1 VLEIRLFESLPSTQV
16 YLIDQIRAGNICE
29 PVAILA
35 KKQTDGVGSR
45 DNEWSSVEGNLTV
58 SILLT
63 DDMLP
68 DDLPIMSASIYFGFL
83 MKKVLERLFDGI
95 WLKWPNDLYLENQK
109 IGGIITKKINDK
121 IVVGIGINLK
131 KSENLYASL
140 QSDIEPLI
148 LLNMFLDEVKL
159 GREWKEIFRQYKI
172 EFEDNKGY
180 FSHIGIEEIDIKNA
194 LINSDGSLYIGD
206 RKVYSQR

>member
-1 VLEIRLFESLPSTQV
+1 MDIRLFDTLPSTQR
-16 YLIDQIRAGNICE
+16 YLIEKIESGDISN
-29 PVAILA
+29 PVAIVA
-35 KKQTDGVGSR
+35 KVQTDGVGSR

-68 DDLPIMSASIYFGFL
+68 DDLPVVSASIYFGFL
-83 MKKVLERLFDGI
+83 MRKVLGTLFDGI
-95 WLKWPNDLYLENQK
+95 WLKWPNDLFLHERK
-109 IGGIITKKINDK
+109 IGGVLTKKMDGK
-121 IVVGIGINLK
+121 IVVGIGVNLK

-140 QSDIEPLI
+140 QSDIEPVI
-148 LLNMFLDEVKL
+148 LLNMFLKEIEKK
-159 GREWKEIFRQYKI
+159 REWKEVFRQYKI

-180 FSHIGIEEIDIKNA
+180 FFHIDNEEIEIKNA
-194 LINSDGSLYIGD
+194 LINSDGSLIVGD